1 MSITN
6 KDEASNCVQITKKS
20 LNIPKGY
27 SESVNRRRTDNTM
40 AKRTNNDLQN
50 IHIKLQERTGKCL
63 RQVDDIRDHLWHRYS
78 ITVNQFM
85 VETVNLSKWWLHL

>member
-1 MSITN
+1 MYSSLIGLLKMLPQRDPHLGMSMTN

-20 LNIPKGY
+20 LNMPKKY

-50 IHIKLQERTGKCL
+50 IYIKLQERTGKCL
-63 RQVDDIRDHLWHRYS
+63 RQVEHIRGHL
-78 ITVNQFM
+78 
-85 VETVNLSKWWLHL
+85 